1 MAAVSCYVA
10 EYDDPVHA
18 KTVSDLLNGYAL
30 DQFGNSAPLED
41 EVRAKLCSELSKIPG
56 AFSVVATIGD
66 EPVGLINCFQ
76 GFSTFKCKPLI
87 NIHDVFV
94 VPEHRRKGVTQVMMA
109 KVSEVGGISQT
120 TFLSVSNIKNNKKK
134 GFESFCCAP
143 VNTIIGEYGY
153 S

>member
-1 MAAVSCYVA
+1 MATVSCYVA

-56 AFSVVATIGD
+56 AFSVIAAIGD

-109 KVSEVGGISQT
+109 KVSEVGWGKITQT
-120 TFLSVSNIKNNKKK
+120 FFKVSATRETAKK
-134 GFESFCCAP
+134 GFAP
-143 VNTIIGEYGY
+143 VYTITG
-153 S
+153 